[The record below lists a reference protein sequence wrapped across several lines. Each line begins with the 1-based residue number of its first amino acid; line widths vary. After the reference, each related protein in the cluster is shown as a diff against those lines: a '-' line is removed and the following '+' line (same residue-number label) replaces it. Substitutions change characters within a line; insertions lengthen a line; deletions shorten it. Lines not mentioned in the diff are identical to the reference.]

1 MNSTVRTILFW
12 LLMILLAVILWR
24 MASTGG
30 QTTHEEELNYSN
42 FLAKLQNGDIKDVT
56 ILLSP
61 NSAELQGDYRDGGK
75 FHDVTIANTA
85 IPDTTKSLQDKGIP
99 FNYKEVKNGDW
110 INLLGTF
117 LPVILLGLLWVFMM
131 RQMQAGGNKALSFG
145 KSRARLLTAQQKKAT
160 FKDVAGIDEAK
171 EELYEII
178 DFLKDPQKFQKL
190 GGRIPKGVLLVGPP
204 GTGKTLLARAIAGE
218 ANVPFFSISGSDF
231 VEMFVG
237 VGASRVRDLF
247 EQGKKNA
254 PCIIFIDE
262 IDAVGRHRGAGLGGG
277 HDEREQTLNALLVE
291 MDGFESNEG
300 VILIAATNRPD
311 VLDPALLRPGR
322 FDRRVVVPRPDVRGR
337 EEILRVHTRKVPLS
351 DDVDLSVIARGTPGF
366 SGADVANLVNE
377 SALWAARQNRKFV
390 TMVDFEMSKDKVLMG
405 VERKSMILSDEEKRN
420 TAYHEAGHALVAAL
434 TPGADP
440 LHKVTIIPRGMA
452 LGVTMQLPIDDK
464 HTYTKEFLESQLAV
478 LMGGRAAEEMFL
490 HHITTGAGNDIERAT
505 EIARQMV
512 CEWGMSPLGPLT
524 FGRKE
529 EAIFLGR
536 EIAQHRDYSEDTAI
550 KIDVEV
556 RAIVNS
562 GYSRARHILETHGEM
577 LERVAQ
583 ALLDREVLDAVEL
596 KLLMEGKTLPD
607 KPAPPP
613 SAPPV
618 ATREPQLTLRPEPA
632 PSRASPRAKNPPRH
646 NPFCPSCAPLLPI
659 WRRIPAWRKSPRIPL
674 K

>member
-1 MNSTVRTILFW
+1 M
-12 LLMILLAVILWR
+12 MIALAFVLWE
-24 MASTGG
+24 MASKTSPSAK
-30 QTTHEEELNYSN
+30 EDEPSYSN
-42 FLAKLQNGDIKDVT
+42 FLAKVDSGNVKDVS
-56 ILLSP
+56 IQLSP
-61 NSAELQGDYRDGGK
+61 NSAELQGEYRDGGK
-75 FHDVTIANTA
+75 FRGVTVANTA
-85 IPDTTKSLQDKGIP
+85 ITDVTKVLQDKGVP
-99 FNYKEVKNGDW
+99 FNYREVKEANW
-110 INLLGTF
+110 LSLLINLS
-117 LPVILLGLLWVFMM
+117 PILIIVAIWIFMM

-322 FDRRVVVPRPDVRGR
+322 FDRRVVVSRPDVRGR
-337 EEILRVHTRKVPLS
+337 EEILRVHTRKIPLAE
-351 DDVDLSVIARGTPGF
+351 DVELSVLARGTPGF
-366 SGADVANLVNE
+366 SGADLANMVNE
-377 SALWAARQNRKFV
+377 AALAAARQNRKAV
-390 TMVDFEMSKDKVLMG
+390 LQYDFELAKDKVLMG
-405 VERKSMILSDEEKRN
+405 VERKSLLLTDDEKKN
-420 TAYHEAGHALVAAL
+420 TAYHEAGHALVAAKM
-434 TPGADP
+434 PNSDP

-452 LGVTMQLPIDDK
+452 LGVTMQLPTDDRHNYYK
-464 HTYTKEFLESQLAV
+464 NYLETEIAI
-478 LMGGRAAEEMFL
+478 LMGGRIAEEMFL
-490 HHITTGAGNDIERAT
+490 NVMSTGAGNDIERAT
-505 EIARQMV
+505 EMARKMV
-512 CEWGMSPLGPLT
+512 CEWGMSELGPMT
-524 FGRKE
+524 FGKKE
-529 EAIFLGR
+529 EQIFLGR

-550 KIDVEV
+550 KIDQEV
-556 RAIVNS
+556 R
-562 GYSRARHILETHGEM
+562 
-577 LERVAQ
+577 
-583 ALLDREVLDAVEL
+583 
-596 KLLMEGKTLPD
+596 KLVT
-607 KPAPPP
+607 A
-613 SAPPV
+613 
-618 ATREPQLTLRPEPA
+618 
-632 PSRASPRAKNPPRH
+632 
-646 NPFCPSCAPLLPI
+646 
-659 WRRIPAWRKSPRIPL
+659 
-674 K
+674 